1 MAVNALPPTPQA
13 AFWRGVVVSL
23 PIAVGIVPFG
33 LVTGIAGVNAGLS
46 AVEATVMSVLVFAG
60 AAQLVALQLIG
71 AGASILFVWLA
82 TLVVNLR
89 YLMYSSALAKPLEA
103 LSWRMKVLA
112 AYLMVDQNFAL
123 ALNQYPTLGPR
134 ITPRFYMGIGFVV
147 WLTWVACTYAGAL
160 LGARLPEAWSLD
172 FAVPLCFL
180 VLLVP
185 AVHNRPSLFAALLGG
200 LVSTALIGLPYRSG
214 LFIGAIAGIWAGV
227 WLENRAGEKRSA
239 VHGAGEKGR

>member
-1 MAVNALPPTPQA
+1 MAVNAVPPTPQA
-13 AFWRGVVVSL
+13 AFWRGVLVSL

-33 LVTGIAGVNAGLS
+33 LVTGIAGVKAGLS
-46 AVEATVMSVLVFAG
+46 AVEVTVMSVLVFAG

-71 AGASILFVWLA
+71 AGASIFFVWLA

-89 YLMYSSALAKPLEA
+89 YIMYSSALAKPLEV
-103 LSWRMKVLA
+103 LSSRMKLLA
-112 AYLMVDQNFAL
+112 AFLMVDQNFAL
-123 ALNQYPTLGPR
+123 ALNQYGVLGPR
-134 ITPRFYMGIGFVV
+134 MTPWFYMGIGLVLWLGWVV
-147 WLTWVACTYAGAL
+147 CTYIGAL

-185 AVHNRPSLFAALLGG
+185 AVQSRPSLFAALVGG

-227 WLENRAGEKRSA
+227 WLENRATGSGDKP
-239 VHGAGEKGR
+239 